1 MHENG
6 HNKMGVILI
15 ALFKVNYKYKNL
27 IVGSFNNE
35 LFKENFN

>member
-1 MHENG
+1 
-6 HNKMGVILI
+6 MGVILI
-15 ALFKVNYKYKNL
+15 ALFKGNYKYKKNL